1 MKRREKFV
9 RVGTPRER
17 SRWIYR
23 LRVRRV
29 TSLLTLF
36 SMSRLVRQRI
46 SGEHQKASRTSLFT
60 MAILLQT
67 ISPSRSN
74 AALKP
79 TLIVTLALMSL
90 TFGCSREKSQSAG
103 DFQKKKECADRAE
116 AYLRHERNIDV
127 PANGINASVKN
138 EQYAYSSALNT
149 CLLYFEAVEVDAGTF
164 VQHRRHACE

>member
-1 MKRREKFV
+1 
-9 RVGTPRER
+9 
-17 SRWIYR
+17 
-23 LRVRRV
+23 
-29 TSLLTLF
+29 
-36 SMSRLVRQRI
+36 
-46 SGEHQKASRTSLFT
+46 

-149 CLLYFEAVEVDAGTF
+149 CLLYFEAVEVDAGTSYNIVDTLANKTIYYRVRYNNPSTQRDF
-164 VQHRRHACE
+164 DTLCKASDGCLGENEFQKKHAELFARSQ